1 MFPVT
6 LGFLKVPELRG
17 HQPVCQDDEWV
28 VVGILCCPHL
38 IFPYL
43 QSEQP
48 SLTSFYTLKFYSSF
62 LGKSSNL
69 SLSVMFLFHRGQLSP
84 REIKQ
89 LDQSH
94 PISGRDG
101 TKVSFLMTLIIIW
114 LSRDKC
120 HFPYPGDLKHI
131 WLLNSE
137 KGQIEGRALSMG
149 SESISKDSWVPA
161 PQSPPEVQA
170 APSGEADTG
179 LGPWWLHS
187 PLTKKGTQP
196 KAETH
201 WSITGSLLEYLSI
214 SLPCTSL
221 ASSPKSVW
229 QQSSFTLIF

>member
-6 LGFLKVPELRG
+6 LGFLEVPELRG

-38 IFPYL
+38 IFL

-48 SLTSFYTLKFYSSF
+48 PLTSFYTLKFYSSF

-89 LDQSH
+89 LDQGH

-120 HFPYPGDLKHI
+120 HFPYPDDLKHI
-131 WLLNSE
+131 WLLNSGRGKLKVGQWVWALNPSAKTAECQLRKVHLKSRQHPVE
-137 KGQIEGRALSMG
+137 KLTQVWVLDDSTPHWQRRGPNPKQRPIGQS
-149 SESISKDSWVPA
+149 
-161 PQSPPEVQA
+161 
-170 APSGEADTG
+170 
-179 LGPWWLHS
+179 LG
-187 PLTKKGTQP
+187 
-196 KAETH
+196 A
-201 WSITGSLLEYLSI
+201 
-214 SLPCTSL
+214 
-221 ASSPKSVW
+221 
-229 QQSSFTLIF
+229 F